1 MGSAPVHHLGTII
14 MKFLLVVAVVVVA
27 TVEAFVLPSPS
38 YLVDRPVPDQS
49 VLVHNGLHLQ
59 QVQVPGVPAVYAS
72 PPLQR
77 ERRQAEGQKVV
88 DDEPSGRQI
97 DVDYEEDE
105 DEESVDPSYFGVP
118 FGALSL
124 NTGSAYGALGN
135 VVLPYAAL
143 QPPYSPPTG
152 CINPFGWNIPCTN
165 LNTEQEAGAETA
177 A

>member
-1 MGSAPVHHLGTII
+1 MGSAPAHHLGTII
-14 MKFLLVVAVVVVA
+14 MKFLLVVALVVIAAAVD
-27 TVEAFVLPSPS
+27 AFVLPSYSS
-38 YLVDRPVPDQS
+38 YLVGRPVPDQS
-49 VLVHNGLHLQ
+49 VLVHDGLHLQ
-59 QVQVPGVPAVYAS
+59 PVQVPGVPAVYAS

-124 NTGSAYGALGN
+124 NTGSA
-135 VVLPYAAL
+135 
-143 QPPYSPPTG
+143 
-152 CINPFGWNIPCTN
+152 
-165 LNTEQEAGAETA
+165 
-177 A
+177 

>member
-49 VLVHNGLHLQ
+49 VLVHDGLHLQ
-59 QVQVPGVPAVYAS
+59 QVHVPGVPAVYAS
-72 PPLQR
+72 PPFQR

-97 DVDYEEDE
+97 DVDYEEE
-105 DEESVDPSYFGVP
+105 RRRESGPIILWGP
-118 FGALSL
+118 FWCS
-124 NTGSAYGALGN
+124 
-135 VVLPYAAL
+135 
-143 QPPYSPPTG
+143 Q
-152 CINPFGWNIPCTN
+152 
-165 LNTEQEAGAETA
+165 
-177 A
+177 

>member
-14 MKFLLVVAVVVVA
+14 MKFLLVVVVA

-38 YLVDRPVPDQS
+38 YLVDQPVPDQS
-49 VLVHNGLHLQ
+49 VLVHDGLHLQ

-97 DVDYEEDE
+97 DVDYEED
-105 DEESVDPSYFGVP
+105 
-118 FGALSL
+118 
-124 NTGSAYGALGN
+124 
-135 VVLPYAAL
+135 
-143 QPPYSPPTG
+143 
-152 CINPFGWNIPCTN
+152 
-165 LNTEQEAGAETA
+165 
-177 A
+177 